1 LFECQCHICQL
12 ISLQIIIFHYLFQFL
27 LSIERIVEICSD
39 RWLKESLRILWF
51 NWRDIK
57 NPEAGGAEVFTHEIM
72 SRLASMGYTISLF
85 TVEFEN
91 CNKFEEINNMTII
104 RDGGKYSVYSK
115 ARSYY
120 KSHKDEFDVVIDEI
134 NTKPFLTPK
143 FVKDKPI
150 LAVIHQLAR
159 EFWFYET
166 RFPLNYLGYHYL
178 ESKWLSY
185 YRNIPTITVSNST
198 KQDLTMMGFKNI
210 LIVPEGLSIAP
221 LPQVRQKGDSPVV
234 AFLGRLKKAKLP
246 DRAIEAFNL
255 IKQEINSAQMWVIGD
270 GYMRKELENSHN
282 KDVVFH
288 GHVKDELKY
297 ELLSRAHVILVPGIR
312 EGWGLNVTE
321 SNAMGTP
328 AVVYNIP
335 GLRDSVKDGETGLI
349 VKENSPSGLAN
360 STIFLLKNP
369 DILTKISNNALSLSK
384 QFSWDKSAHEFDKII
399 KNLIKSK

>member
-1 LFECQCHICQL
+1 
-12 ISLQIIIFHYLFQFL
+12 
-27 LSIERIVEICSD
+27 
-39 RWLKESLRILWF
+39 LKQTLRILWL

-72 SRLASMGYTISLF
+72 SRLAEMGYTISLF
-85 TVEFEN
+85 TAEFEN
-91 CNKFEEINNMTII
+91 CNKIEEFNNMTII
-104 RDGGKYSVYSK
+104 REGCKYSVYAK
-115 ARSYY
+115 AKSYY
-120 KSHKDEFDVVIDEI
+120 KSHADEFDIVIDEI

-143 FVKDKPI
+143 FVKGKPI

-166 RFPLNYLGYHYL
+166 HFPLNYLGYYYL
-178 ESKWLSY
+178 EPKWLSY

-210 LIVPEGLSIAP
+210 MIVPEGLSIRP
-221 LPQVRQKGDSPVV
+221 LTQVKQKGTSPII

-246 DRAIEAFNL
+246 DKALEAFYL
-255 IKQEINSAQMWVIGD
+255 INREINSAQMWVIGD
-270 GYMRKELENSHN
+270 GYMRKELEKICN
-282 KDVVFH
+282 KDVTFYGYVE
-288 GHVKDELKY
+288 DELKY
-297 ELLSRAHVILVPGIR
+297 ELLSKAHIILVPGIR

-328 AVVYNIP
+328 AVVYDIP

-369 DILTKISNNALSLSK
+369 DILTKISNNALFLSK
-384 QFSWDKSAHEFDKII
+384 QFSWDKSAHEFDQIL
-399 KNLIKSK
+399 KNLIKSR

>member
-1 LFECQCHICQL
+1 MK
-12 ISLQIIIFHYLFQFL
+12 
-27 LSIERIVEICSD
+27 R
-39 RWLKESLRILWF
+39 LKRRLRILWF

-72 SRLASMGYTISLF
+72 SRLASMGYTITLF
-85 TVEFEN
+85 TAEFKN

-104 RDGGKYSVYSK
+104 REGGKYRVYSK
-115 ARSYY
+115 AKSYY
-120 KSHKDEFDVVIDEI
+120 KSHKDEFDIVIDEI

-166 RFPLNYLGYHYL
+166 YFPLNYLGYYYL
-178 ESKWLSY
+178 ETKWLSY
-185 YRNIPTITVSNST
+185 YRNITTITVSNST
-198 KQDLTMMGFKNI
+198 KQDLTRMGFRNI
-210 LIVPEGLSIAP
+210 FIVPEGLNIAP
-221 LPQVRQKGDSPVV
+221 LIQVKRKGVSPIVV
-234 AFLGRLKKAKLP
+234 FLGRLKKAKLP
-246 DRAIEAFNL
+246 DMAIEAFNL
-255 IKQEINSAQMWVIGD
+255 IKQEIQSAQMWVIGD
-270 GYMRKELENSHN
+270 GYMRKELENSN
-282 KDVVFH
+282 YKDVIFH
-288 GHVKDELKY
+288 GYVKDDLKY
-297 ELLSRAHVILVPGIR
+297 ELLSKAHVILVPGIR

-360 STIFLLKNP
+360 SAIFLLKNQ

-384 QFSWDKSAHEFDKII
+384 QFSWNKSAHEFDKII
-399 KNLIKSK
+399 KNLVSYKGSSKLE